1 MATSGRGTGVV
12 GYNVQTAVDAEHHLI
27 VAHEVINVG
36 HDRAQLEPM
45 ARKAHDAMGC
55 EELTALADRGYFNGE
70 QVLACEGTGIS
81 PCVPKTVWPH
91 ERGLFTRHDFI
102 YDAENDH
109 YTCPAGQKLTKELVR
124 SRSKG
129 RRRSLPSSD
138 GLLHLFAQAEV
149 HPRQAQEA

>member
-1 MATSGRGTGVV
+1 MATSGRGTGIV

-45 ARKAHDAMGC
+45 AWKAHDAMGC
-55 EELTALADRGYFNGE
+55 EELTALADRGYFNSE
-70 QVLACEGTGIS
+70 QMLACEATGIS

-102 YDAENDH
+102 YDAENNH
-109 YTCPAGQKLTKELVR
+109 YPCPAGQKLTRGTRTL
-124 SRSKG
+124 RSKG
-129 RRRSLPSSD
+129 RHRSLPSSD
-138 GLLHLFAQAEV
+138 GLLQPFAQAEV
-149 HPRQAQEA
+149 YPRQAQEA